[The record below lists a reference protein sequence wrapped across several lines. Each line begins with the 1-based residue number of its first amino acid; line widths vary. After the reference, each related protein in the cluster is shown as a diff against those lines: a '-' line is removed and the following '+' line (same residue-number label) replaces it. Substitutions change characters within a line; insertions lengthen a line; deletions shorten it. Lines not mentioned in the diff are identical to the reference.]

1 MCRCATTDGV
11 NILRERSSRDDQ
23 NEKNIGTLNTRCS
36 EHSDLT
42 DVVPDDN
49 NSHVRINR
57 NKLTTRH
64 GTEVD
69 GWCSE
74 FEKQC
79 RARGIRVT
87 PQRLAVYRAL
97 AEDLA
102 HPTVESVY
110 SRLSKQLPGLS
121 QATIYRT
128 LQFFE
133 DENLIKRVSSPGA
146 IGRFDANV
154 GPHQHLLCRICGR
167 LEDISVPELHKA
179 RIPKVPG
186 FNVEEL
192 DIRLVGLCE
201 ACSRLKQRNQKRG
214 KAARAK

>member
-1 MCRCATTDGV
+1 M
-11 NILRERSSRDDQ
+11 SR
-23 NEKNIGTLNTRCS
+23 K
-36 EHSDLT
+36 
-42 DVVPDDN
+42 
-49 NSHVRINR
+49 
-57 NKLTTRH
+57 KLLSRQ
-64 GTEVD
+64 GPEVD
-69 GWCSE
+69 GWCSD

-79 RARGIRVT
+79 RSRGIRVT

-102 HPTVESVY
+102 HPTAESVY

-133 DENLIKRVSSPGA
+133 TENLIRKVSSPGA

-154 GPHQHLLCRICGR
+154 GPHQHLLCRVCGS

-179 RIPKVPG
+179 KLPEVSG
-186 FNVEEL
+186 FTVEEL

-201 ACSRLKQRNQKRG
+201 ACSTSRERRTARSQKRTS
-214 KAARAK
+214 

>member
-1 MCRCATTDGV
+1 
-11 NILRERSSRDDQ
+11 
-23 NEKNIGTLNTRCS
+23 
-36 EHSDLT
+36 
-42 DVVPDDN
+42 
-49 NSHVRINR
+49 VRINR

-69 GWCSE
+69 GWCSD

-79 RARGIRVT
+79 RSRGIRVT

-110 SRLSKQLPGLS
+110 GRLSKQLPGLS

-133 DENLIKRVSSPGA
+133 DENLIRRVSSPGA

-154 GPHQHLLCRICGR
+154 GPHQHLLCRVCGR
-167 LEDISVPELHKA
+167 LEDISVPELHNA

-201 ACSRLKQRNQKRG
+201 TCSRLKSRNQKRG